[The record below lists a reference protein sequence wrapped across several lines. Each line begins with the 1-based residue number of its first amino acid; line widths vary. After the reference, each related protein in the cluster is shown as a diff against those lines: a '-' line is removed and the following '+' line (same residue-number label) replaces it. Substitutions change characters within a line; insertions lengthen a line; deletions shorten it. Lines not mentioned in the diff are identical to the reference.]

1 MGTPLAWP
9 DAKKVADHV
18 RSWGIEVG
26 RTWQV
31 VLHFR
36 SNARHSNCFQ
46 FGGRPRERNGTRCYG
61 GTKYAGLH
69 QNLGR
74 DDADEAQI
82 EYLVVAFDDKQR
94 SVKLS
99 LRQAE
104 ILEQL
109 AKDEELLKQ
118 GGGVPDL
125 AVGSCK
131 YALHRMPDRLT
142 AD

>member
-1 MGTPLAWP
+1 MRYGKRGQPSRS
-9 DAKKVADHV
+9 DCAD
-18 RSWGIEVG
+18 
-26 RTWQV
+26 
-31 VLHFR
+31 
-36 SNARHSNCFQ
+36 
-46 FGGRPRERNGTRCYG
+46 
-61 GTKYAGLH
+61 GLK
-69 QNLGR
+69 
-74 DDADEAQI
+74 I
-82 EYLVVAFDDKQR
+82 EYLVVSFDDKDR

-131 YALHRMPDRLT
+131 
-142 AD
+142 

>member
-1 MGTPLAWP
+1 MRFFGAMRYGKHQPSCSP
-9 DAKKVADHV
+9 NCADSV
-18 RSWGIEVG
+18 
-26 RTWQV
+26 
-31 VLHFR
+31 
-36 SNARHSNCFQ
+36 
-46 FGGRPRERNGTRCYG
+46 
-61 GTKYAGLH
+61 
-69 QNLGR
+69 
-74 DDADEAQI
+74 QI
-82 EYLVVAFDDKQR
+82 EYLVVSFDDKER

-131 YALHRMPDRLT
+131 YVSLERGH
-142 AD
+142 